1 VALSAA
7 SGVRLQV
14 LAQRISPLS
23 AHAREWPLRK
33 KKLLAVALPLS
44 TSRFLPS
51 IHPLSV
57 LCAASSSNSMI
68 L

>member
-57 LCAASSSNSMI
+57 LGVASRNSR
-68 L
+68 LL